1 MQVLLSQPSRPAS
14 EDMQAQASSGSRG
27 PSGNM
32 AHSSCSHSSHVGAAQ
47 RKPSDDAG
55 GGRLSR
61 QASEESTHEQ
71 HAHAAGSLLLHDGH
85 PRQDAATLL
94 SCETQGS
101 RRCGERAGVRSAA
114 LARRRWWCG
123 HCRAVNGGLGSSTAR
138 HWGPAASGMRRV
150 PENRA
155 AEAYEV
161 LMSRAGGSQAG
172 SINSEDA
179 AAVSAYVR
187 DSLAW
192 SSDRAQHGAESQ
204 ASGDSRMSSMG
215 PHDGSAVVRP
225 GDAHAALRRALSLVK
240 KQGSMVVPEEVQE
253 APEQQL
259 QPSPGNWQAR
269 HRGQQV
275 LPKQGSEQPSD
286 AGMTNGH
293 GGYQSDA
300 AMSAFIRKA
309 FNKPTS

>member
-1 MQVLLSQPSRPAS
+1 M
-14 EDMQAQASSGSRG
+14 
-27 PSGNM
+27 
-32 AHSSCSHSSHVGAAQ
+32 
-47 RKPSDDAG
+47 
-55 GGRLSR
+55 
-61 QASEESTHEQ
+61 
-71 HAHAAGSLLLHDGH
+71 
-85 PRQDAATLL
+85 
-94 SCETQGS
+94 
-101 RRCGERAGVRSAA
+101 
-114 LARRRWWCG
+114 
-123 HCRAVNGGLGSSTAR
+123 NGGLGSSTAR
-138 HWGPAASGMRRV
+138 QWGPAASGMRRV

-179 AAVSAYVR
+179 AAVSAYVK

-192 SSDRAQHGAESQ
+192 SSDRAQHGADSQ

-240 KQGSMVVPEEVQE
+240 KQGSMVVPEKAQE
-253 APEQQL
+253 APEQQS
-259 QPSPGNWQAR
+259 QPSPGEWHLRQQ
-269 HRGQQV
+269 GPQV
-275 LPKQGSEQPSD
+275 LSKQASEQSSD
-286 AGMTNGH
+286 TGMMNGH

>member
-1 MQVLLSQPSRPAS
+1 M
-14 EDMQAQASSGSRG
+14 
-27 PSGNM
+27 N
-32 AHSSCSHSSHVGAAQ
+32 GA
-47 RKPSDDAG
+47 
-55 GGRLSR
+55 
-61 QASEESTHEQ
+61 
-71 HAHAAGSLLLHDGH
+71 
-85 PRQDAATLL
+85 
-94 SCETQGS
+94 
-101 RRCGERAGVRSAA
+101 
-114 LARRRWWCG
+114 
-123 HCRAVNGGLGSSTAR
+123 LGSSTAR
-138 HWGPAASGMRRV
+138 QWGPAASGMRRV

-161 LMSRAGGSQAG
+161 LMSRAGASQAG

-192 SSDRAQHGAESQ
+192 SSDRAQHGTESQ

-240 KQGSMVVPEEVQE
+240 KQGSMVVPEEAQE
-253 APEQQL
+253 ASEQQL
-259 QPSPGNWQAR
+259 QPSPGNWQPR
-269 HRGQQV
+269 QPGQQV
-275 LPKQGSEQPSD
+275 LAKQGSEQPSD
-286 AGMTNGH
+286 TPGMMNGH
-293 GGYQSDA
+293 GGSQSDA

>member
-1 MQVLLSQPSRPAS
+1 M
-14 EDMQAQASSGSRG
+14 
-27 PSGNM
+27 
-32 AHSSCSHSSHVGAAQ
+32 
-47 RKPSDDAG
+47 
-55 GGRLSR
+55 
-61 QASEESTHEQ
+61 
-71 HAHAAGSLLLHDGH
+71 
-85 PRQDAATLL
+85 
-94 SCETQGS
+94 
-101 RRCGERAGVRSAA
+101 
-114 LARRRWWCG
+114 
-123 HCRAVNGGLGSSTAR
+123 NGGLGSGTVR
-138 HWGPAASGMRRV
+138 QWGPAASGMRRV

-192 SSDRAQHGAESQ
+192 SSDRAQHGTESQ

-240 KQGSMVVPEEVQE
+240 KQGSMVVPEEAQE
-253 APEQQL
+253 APEQES
-259 QPSPGNWQAR
+259 QPSPGNWQTR
-269 HRGQQV
+269 QQGQQV
-275 LPKQGSEQPSD
+275 LPKQASEQSSD
-286 AGMTNGH
+286 TGMMNGN

-309 FNKPTS
+309 FNNPTS